1 VKLWTK
7 LLVSATL
14 LALLLLLLPRQQVL
28 DALGRLPPGV
38 WSGVLACF
46 VAGHALG
53 VAKWR
58 LFVNAGRSHLGRLDA
73 ALCYSAGLFANFCLP
88 SIVGGD
94 LLRMAL
100 AGRFTRRGE
109 AALWGGVMDRVTDV
123 LALAIL
129 VSAGGVLAGGAPGG
143 WQANVLVATAVAASV
158 AGLAVLPL
166 ALRRPL
172 ARWPRR
178 LRRPLGRSLVAGR
191 RLRRNPDTAAAGLG
205 LALAI
210 QSGFVLANA
219 WMGRSIGIEVPLAVW
234 FLVWPLA
241 KIASL
246 APISLGGLAVRE
258 ASLAALLLPFGVPVA
273 RSVVCSLLW
282 QTVLIGGGLLGGL
295 VWLVLARVR
304 HLPVSARIGAGR
316 DEPVAGIG

>member
-1 VKLWTK
+1 
-7 LLVSATL
+7 
-14 LALLLLLLPRQQVL
+14 
-28 DALGRLPPGV
+28 
-38 WSGVLACF
+38 
-46 VAGHALG
+46 
-53 VAKWR
+53 
-58 LFVNAGRSHLGRLDA
+58 
-73 ALCYSAGLFANFCLP
+73 
-88 SIVGGD
+88 
-94 LLRMAL
+94 
-100 AGRFTRRGE
+100 
-109 AALWGGVMDRVTDV
+109 
-123 LALAIL
+123 
-129 VSAGGVLAGGAPGG
+129 
-143 WQANVLVATAVAASV
+143 V
-158 AGLAVLPL
+158 AGLAVLPF

-178 LRRPLGRSLVAGR
+178 LRRPLGRSLVAVR
-191 RLRRNPDTAAAGLG
+191 RLRRNPGTAAAGLG
-205 LALAI
+205 LALVI

-304 HLPVSARIGAGR
+304 HLPVSARIAAGR